1 MKKIIFA
8 LLIASCSLFANSL
21 AQIKEKGLIRIGI
34 DGSLPPL
41 SVSEDGRYSGFEI
54 SLIEELVKEIFGDKG
69 GKIDLDIAAIT
80 VTKEREKLVDFS
92 NPYFSVNIGVLTR
105 SDDNIKTIS
114 DLQDKEILAEPGTTA
129 FDYFNKEGFKVISC
143 ASSSECFRALKSG
156 RGSGY
161 ADDNMVVLGYSV
173 VDRKVEVNIK
183 NLGTS
188 EFLAIAVQK
197 GNNDLLN
204 ALNDGLVKLSKNGFF
219 KKIFNDSIDPFY
231 KGKAEKKYFLLD
243 DLYKMF

>member
-1 MKKIIFA
+1 M
-8 LLIASCSLFANSL
+8 
-21 AQIKEKGLIRIGI
+21 

-69 GKIDLDIAAIT
+69 GKIEYVVTLGNDRITAVQDNKVDLDIAAIT

-156 RGSGY
+156 HGSGY

-188 EFLAIAVQK
+188 DFLAIAVQK
-197 GNNDLLN
+197 GNDDLLN

>member
-1 MKKIIFA
+1 
-8 LLIASCSLFANSL
+8 
-21 AQIKEKGLIRIGI
+21 
-34 DGSLPPL
+34 
-41 SVSEDGRYSGFEI
+41 
-54 SLIEELVKEIFGDKG
+54 VKEIFGDKG
-69 GKIDLDIAAIT
+69 GKIEYVVTLGNDRITAVQDNKVDLDIAAIT

-156 RGSGY
+156 HGSGY

-219 KKIFNDSIDPFY
+219 KRIFNDSIDPFY

>member
-1 MKKIIFA
+1 M
-8 LLIASCSLFANSL
+8 
-21 AQIKEKGLIRIGI
+21 
-34 DGSLPPL
+34 
-41 SVSEDGRYSGFEI
+41 
-54 SLIEELVKEIFGDKG
+54 KEIFGDKG
-69 GKIDLDIAAIT
+69 GKIEYVVTLGNDRITAVQDNKVDLDIAAIT

-156 RGSGY
+156 HGSGY

-188 EFLAIAVQK
+188 DFLAIAVQK
-197 GNNDLLN
+197 GNDDLLN